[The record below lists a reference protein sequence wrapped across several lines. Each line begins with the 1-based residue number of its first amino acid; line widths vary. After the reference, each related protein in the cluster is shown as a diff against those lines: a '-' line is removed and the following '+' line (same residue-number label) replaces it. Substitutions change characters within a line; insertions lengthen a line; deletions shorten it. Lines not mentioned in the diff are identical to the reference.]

1 MKWKRI
7 EVVSNKDFTDI
18 ISLIFYNN
26 DASGLEIIDPSDIDI
41 IKNDEESWA
50 VFDRSEFPDSDEV
63 RIRAYFE
70 DSIADR
76 IIENIKRDLREN
88 RSIGQYSVNVEEID
102 DEDFANNWKAFYKPI
117 SVGEK
122 LLICPEWEKVE
133 PSDRIVIKIDP
144 GMAFGTGDHE
154 TTKLSLQAMERY
166 VKPNMTV
173 FDIGTGSGIL
183 AVAAKRLGAKE
194 VIATDIDSLAIK
206 ASSENAKLNNVEFEV
221 REGNLLDVVEE
232 KADLIV
238 SNIIAEILVKMIPD
252 MFTRLNKDGLFIAS
266 GVIDERM
273 SMMKDALGNFEIL
286 EIIRENGWNA
296 IISRVKDE

>member
-7 EVVSNKDFTDI
+7 ELVSKSKYTEL

-26 DASGLEIIDPSDIDI
+26 DASGLEIIDPKDIDI

-50 VFDRSEFPDSDEV
+50 VFDRGEFPDSDEV

-70 DSIADR
+70 DSTADK
-76 IIENIKRDLREN
+76 IIENIKRELESNDSLGEYV
-88 RSIGQYSVNVEEID
+88 INVEEID
-102 DEDFANNWKAFYKPI
+102 DEDFANNWKAFYKPLK
-117 SVGEK
+117 VGK
-122 LLICPEWEKVE
+122 NLLVCPEWEEVD
-133 PSDRIVIKIDP
+133 PDGRIVIKIDP

-154 TTKLSLQAMERY
+154 TTKLSLEAMEKY
-166 VKPNMTV
+166 VKQNMTV

-183 AVAAKRLGAKE
+183 AVAAKLLGAKD

-206 ASSENAKLNNVEFEV
+206 ASSENAKLNNVEFV
-221 REGNLLDVVEE
+221 IREGDLLDVVEE

-238 SNIIAEILVKMIPD
+238 SNIIAEILVRMIPD
-252 MFTRLNKDGLFIAS
+252 MLTRLNPGGLFIAS

-273 SMMKDALGNFEIL
+273 DMMKEALGDFEIL
-286 EIIRENGWNA
+286 EVLSDNGWNA
-296 IISRVKDE
+296 IISRVKDA